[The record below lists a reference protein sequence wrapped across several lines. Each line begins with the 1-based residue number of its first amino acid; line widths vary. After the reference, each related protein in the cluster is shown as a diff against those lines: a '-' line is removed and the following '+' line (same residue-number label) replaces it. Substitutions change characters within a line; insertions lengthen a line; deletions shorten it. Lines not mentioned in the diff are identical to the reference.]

1 MHVDANNQIHD
12 ISSSVMECPHCRTH
26 THMTPSAVPDF
37 KALHTG
43 EPTMA
48 GMVFQC
54 DSCQAPVFMRYRIK
68 SIDDNRVDLF
78 PVPQEVEKPEERFS
92 YAYIPDSVAINFR
105 DALGC
110 YRNGL
115 MQAFA
120 AMCRLTAQTIF
131 DEKGEAGKLKIF
143 NEVGEIARV
152 AELDDA
158 TTQDLRSIIFSTD
171 SDSLH
176 FPHGLNRAT
185 AAVLLEVM
193 KDMLHQTYVRYGR
206 LQKALKMRRLFA
218 DQGFDDDSS
227 TDPKIASLDRKRPTG
242 TGGTRSA

>member
-1 MHVDANNQIHD
+1 MHD
-12 ISSSVMECPHCRTH
+12 
-26 THMTPSAVPDF
+26 
-37 KALHTG
+37 K
-43 EPTMA
+43 
-48 GMVFQC
+48 
-54 DSCQAPVFMRYRIK
+54 
-68 SIDDNRVDLF
+68 DNHEFNLGYL
-78 PVPQEVEKPEERFS
+78 PGQ
-92 YAYIPDSVAINFR
+92 VAIYFA

-143 NEVGEIARV
+143 NEVGEIAQV

-158 TTQDLRSIIFSTD
+158 TTHDLRSIIFSTD
-171 SDSLH
+171 SDSLR
-176 FPHGLNRAT
+176 FAEGLDKAT
-185 AAVLLEVM
+185 AAILMEIM

-218 DQGFDDDSS
+218 DQGYEGDSS
-227 TDPKIASLDRKRPTG
+227 PDSKITSLDRGRPTG
-242 TGGTRSA
+242 TG

>member
-1 MHVDANNQIHD
+1 MHVDKSNQIHGLNNNA
-12 ISSSVMECPHCRTH
+12 MECPHCRTH
-26 THMTPSAVPDF
+26 AHMTPSALPDF
-37 KALHTG
+37 AALQAGQPATL
-43 EPTMA
+43 

-54 DSCQAPVFMRYRIK
+54 DACHAPVFMRYCVK
-68 SIDDNRVDLF
+68 SIDAESIELYAT
-78 PVPQEVEKPEERFS
+78 PHEVEKPQERFS
-92 YAYIPDSVAINFR
+92 YAYIPNPVAINFR

-131 DEKGEAGKLKIF
+131 DEKGEAGKLRIF
-143 NEVGEIARV
+143 NELSEIVRV

-158 TTQDLRSIIFSTD
+158 TAHDLRSIIFSSD
-171 SDSLH
+171 SDSLS
-176 FPHGLNRAT
+176 FPDGLDRAT
-185 AAVLLEVM
+185 AAILMEIM

-218 DQGFDDDSS
+218 DQSYDEDGAA
-227 TDPKIASLDRKRPTG
+227 DPKITSLNQNRPTG
-242 TGGTRSA
+242 TG

>member
-1 MHVDANNQIHD
+1 MHVDANNQIHGIND
-12 ISSSVMECPHCRTH
+12 SPMDCPHCRNH
-26 THMTPSAVPDF
+26 AHMTPSAVPDF
-37 KALHTG
+37 RALRAS

-54 DSCQAPVFMRYRIK
+54 DSCHAPVFMRYRVK
-68 SIDDNRVDLF
+68 SIGEQRIDLH
-78 PVPQEVEKPEERFS
+78 PIPHEVEKPEERFS

-120 AMCRLTAQTIF
+120 AMCRLTSQTIF
-131 DEKGEAGKLKIF
+131 DETGEDGKLKIF

-158 TTQDLRSIIFSTD
+158 TTRNIRSIIFSTD
-171 SDSLH
+171 SDSLR
-176 FPHGLNRAT
+176 FTDGLDRAT
-185 AAVLLEVM
+185 AAILLEIM

-206 LQKALKMRRLFA
+206 LQKALKMRKLFA
-218 DQGFDDDSS
+218 DRSFDGDNT
-227 TDPKIASLDRKRPTG
+227 TDPKITSLQRNRPTG
-242 TGGTRSA
+242 TG

>member
-1 MHVDANNQIHD
+1 MYVDAKNQIHELND
-12 ISSSVMECPHCRTH
+12 SSMECPHCRTH
-26 THMTPSAVPDF
+26 THMTPSALPDF
-37 KALHTG
+37 AALHTG
-43 EPTMA
+43 KPTMA

-54 DSCQAPVFMRYRIK
+54 DACHAPVFMRYRVKKITE
-68 SIDDNRVDLF
+68 DRVALHAT
-78 PVPQEVEKPEERFS
+78 PHEVEKPQERFS

-143 NEVGEIARV
+143 NEVGEIAQV
-152 AELDDA
+152 AELDEA
-158 TTQDLRSIIFSTD
+158 TTRDLRSIIFSTD
-171 SDSLH
+171 SDSLR
-176 FPHGLNRAT
+176 FAEGLDKAT
-185 AAVLLEVM
+185 AAILMEIM

-218 DQGFDDDSS
+218 DQGYEADSS
-227 TDPKIASLDRKRPTG
+227 ADSKITSLDRGRPTG
-242 TGGTRSA
+242 TA

>member
-1 MHVDANNQIHD
+1 
-12 ISSSVMECPHCRTH
+12 
-26 THMTPSAVPDF
+26 MTPSAVPDF
-37 KALHTG
+37 GALHTG
-43 EPTMA
+43 EPSMA

-54 DSCQAPVFMRYRIK
+54 DSCHAPVFMRYRIK
-68 SIDDNRVDLF
+68 SIDANRVDLS

-92 YAYIPDSVAINFR
+92 YAYIPASVGINFR

-120 AMCRLTAQTIF
+120 AMCHLTAQTIF

-143 NEVGEIARV
+143 TEVGEIARV
-152 AELDDA
+152 AELDEA

-171 SDSLH
+171 SDSLL
-176 FPHGLNRAT
+176 FPNGLNRAT
-185 AAVLLEVM
+185 AAILLEVM

-206 LQKALKMRRLFA
+206 LQKALKMRQLFA
-218 DQGFDDDSS
+218 DQGFDDGNS
-227 TDPKIASLDRKRPTG
+227 TDPKIASLNQKRPTG
-242 TGGTRSA
+242 TG

>member
-1 MHVDANNQIHD
+1 MHVDANNNIHD
-12 ISSSVMECPHCRTH
+12 VSEGAMECPHCRTH
-26 THMTPSAVPDF
+26 SHMTLSATPNF
-37 KALHTG
+37 AALHTG
-43 EPTMA
+43 KPAMV
-48 GMVFQC
+48 GMVYQC
-54 DSCQAPVFMRYRIK
+54 DSCQAPVFMRYRVK
-68 SIDDNRVDLF
+68 SISEERVDLHAI
-78 PVPQEVEKPEERFS
+78 PQEVEKPQERFS
-92 YAYIPDSVAINFR
+92 YAYIPDAVAINFR

-158 TTQDLRSIIFSTD
+158 TTNDLRSIIFSTD
-171 SDSLH
+171 SDSLR
-176 FPHGLNRAT
+176 FPDGLDRAT
-185 AAVLLEVM
+185 AAILLEIM

-218 DQGFDDDSS
+218 DQDYEYESS
-227 TDPKIASLDRKRPTG
+227 KDPKIASLNQNRPTG
-242 TGGTRSA
+242 TG

>member
-1 MHVDANNQIHD
+1 MHVDTNNQIHELMN
-12 ISSSVMECPHCRTH
+12 SAMECPHCRTH
-26 THMTPSAVPDF
+26 THMTPSATPDF
-37 KALHTG
+37 TALHTG
-43 EPTMA
+43 SPAMA

-54 DSCQAPVFMRYRIK
+54 DACHAPVFMRYRIK
-68 SIDDNRVDLF
+68 NISDDRIDLYST
-78 PVPQEVEKPEERFS
+78 PQEVEKPQERFS
-92 YAYIPDSVAINFR
+92 YAYIPESVAINFR

-143 NEVGEIARV
+143 NEVGEIAQV

-158 TTQDLRSIIFSTD
+158 TIHDLRSIIFSTD
-171 SDSLH
+171 SDSLR
-176 FPHGLNRAT
+176 FPDGLDKAT
-185 AAVLLEVM
+185 AAILMEIM
-193 KDMLHQTYVRYGR
+193 KDMLQQTYVRYGR

-218 DQGFDDDSS
+218 DQGYEDGSAADS
-227 TDPKIASLDRKRPTG
+227 KITSLNQGRPTG
-242 TGGTRSA
+242 TG